1 MTDSFGREITYLR
14 LSVTDLCS
22 FRCVYCMPPEG
33 VRKRPH
39 GEILSLE
46 ELAEI
51 AEAAVRLGIKKI
63 RLTGGEPLVRPGIV
77 SLVEKLAG
85 LPGLED
91 LTMTTNGSL
100 LPRYALPLKQAGLN
114 RLNVSLDTLDPNR
127 FREITRTGEL
137 SDVLAG
143 LDAAAAAGFTN
154 TKINAV
160 LLGGFNDDGL
170 RPLAELARD
179 LPVSVRFIEL
189 MPLGTAARL
198 PREAFLPAAAVLE
211 ALPELRFSGQ
221 DGVAKLYSAPGWQ
234 GTVGLIAPMSCA
246 FCAGCSRIRL
256 TSDGRLRTCLFS
268 SEETAL
274 RGLHGPELEQAIL
287 NAVRNKPAQHRL
299 CAEPLSGTGRAM
311 HEIGG

>member
-77 SLVEKLAG
+77 SLAEKLAG

-198 PREAFLPAAAVLE
+198 PREAFLPAAPRSSACRA
-211 ALPELRFSGQ
+211 ALCTPRPPCSIW
-221 DGVAKLYSAPGWQ
+221 SCPGSPQ
-234 GTVGLIAPMSCA
+234 GWS
-246 FCAGCSRIRL
+246 
-256 TSDGRLRTCLFS
+256 
-268 SEETAL
+268 
-274 RGLHGPELEQAIL
+274 
-287 NAVRNKPAQHRL
+287 
-299 CAEPLSGTGRAM
+299 
-311 HEIGG
+311 